1 MELDCFKMKTVKN
14 RKAGSFVKKKKKKMT
29 EEKKKK
35 NLARWAGERLR
46 VS

>member
-1 MELDCFKMKTVKN
+1 MKPVKN
-14 RKAGSFVKKKKKKMT
+14 RKAGSFVKKKKTKMT
-29 EEKKKK
+29 KEKKKK

>member
-1 MELDCFKMKTVKN
+1 MKTVKN
-14 RKAGSFVKKKKKKMT
+14 RKANSFVKKKKKKMT

>member
-1 MELDCFKMKTVKN
+1 MKPVKD

>member
-1 MELDCFKMKTVKN
+1 MKPVKD

-35 NLARWAGERLR
+35 NLAR
-46 VS
+46 

>member
-1 MELDCFKMKTVKN
+1 MKPVKN

-46 VS
+46 IS

>member
-1 MELDCFKMKTVKN
+1 MELGYGKMKPVKN

>member
-1 MELDCFKMKTVKN
+1 MKPVKN
-14 RKAGSFVKKKKKKMT
+14 RVAGKFAKKKKKKMT

-46 VS
+46 S

>member
-1 MELDCFKMKTVKN
+1 MKPVKN
-14 RKAGSFVKKKKKKMT
+14 RTAGKIVKKKKKKMT

-46 VS
+46 G

>member
-1 MELDCFKMKTVKN
+1 MKPVKN
-14 RKAGSFVKKKKKKMT
+14 RVAGKFVKKKKKKMT

-46 VS
+46 S

>member
-1 MELDCFKMKTVKN
+1 MKPVKN

-29 EEKKKK
+29 EEKQKK
-35 NLARWAGERLR
+35 NLGRWAGERLR

>member
-1 MELDCFKMKTVKN
+1 MKPVKN
-14 RKAGSFVKKKKKKMT
+14 RKAGSFVKKKKKTMT

-46 VS
+46 IS

>member
-1 MELDCFKMKTVKN
+1 MKTVKN

>member
-1 MELDCFKMKTVKN
+1 MKPVKN
-14 RKAGSFVKKKKKKMT
+14 RTAGNFVKKKKKKMT

>member
-1 MELDCFKMKTVKN
+1 MKPVKN
-14 RKAGSFVKKKKKKMT
+14 RKAGGFVKKKKKKMT

>member
-1 MELDCFKMKTVKN
+1 MKPVKN
-14 RKAGSFVKKKKKKMT
+14 RTAGNFVKKKKKKMT

-46 VS
+46 IS

>member
-1 MELDCFKMKTVKN
+1 MKPVKN
-14 RKAGSFVKKKKKKMT
+14 RVAGKFVKKKKKKMT

-46 VS
+46 G

>member
-1 MELDCFKMKTVKN
+1 MKPVKN

>member
-1 MELDCFKMKTVKN
+1 MNPVKD

>member
-1 MELDCFKMKTVKN
+1 MKPVKN
-14 RKAGSFVKKKKKKMT
+14 RKAGKFVKKKKKEMT

>member
-1 MELDCFKMKTVKN
+1 MKPVKN
-14 RKAGSFVKKKKKKMT
+14 RKAGNFVKKKKKKMT

-46 VS
+46 IS

>member
-1 MELDCFKMKTVKN
+1 MKPVKN
-14 RKAGSFVKKKKKKMT
+14 RTAGNFVKKKKKKMT

-35 NLARWAGERLR
+35 SLARWAGERLR

>member
-1 MELDCFKMKTVKN
+1 MKPVKN
-14 RKAGSFVKKKKKKMT
+14 RVVKKKKKKMT

-46 VS
+46 S

>member
-1 MELDCFKMKTVKN
+1 MKTVKN

-29 EEKKKK
+29 KEKKKK

>member
-1 MELDCFKMKTVKN
+1 MKEVKN

>member
-1 MELDCFKMKTVKN
+1 MGLGCKMKEVKN

>member
-1 MELDCFKMKTVKN
+1 MKPVKN
-14 RKAGSFVKKKKKKMT
+14 RTAGKFVKKKKKKMT

-46 VS
+46 S

>member
-1 MELDCFKMKTVKN
+1 MKPVKN
-14 RKAGSFVKKKKKKMT
+14 RKAGKFVKKKKKEMT

-46 VS
+46 G

>member
-1 MELDCFKMKTVKN
+1 MKPVKN
-14 RKAGSFVKKKKKKMT
+14 RKAGKFVKKKKEKMT

-46 VS
+46 G

>member
-1 MELDCFKMKTVKN
+1 MKPVKN
-14 RKAGSFVKKKKKKMT
+14 RRAGSFVKKKKKKMT

>member
-1 MELDCFKMKTVKN
+1 MKPVKN
-14 RKAGSFVKKKKKKMT
+14 RKAGKFVKKKKKKMT

-46 VS
+46 G

>member
-1 MELDCFKMKTVKN
+1 MKPVKN
-14 RKAGSFVKKKKKKMT
+14 RVAGKFVKKKKKKMS

-46 VS
+46 S